1 MSLVHLKTPS
11 RPLPAGVSMRG
22 TDGQD
27 SAISS
32 NVPHWRRHLKRY
44 ALAAAIVLVAA
55 FSVRLIQA
63 WSDAKYTVASERLRI
78 VPVTRGHFVRD
89 AAADGTVV
97 ASVSPTLFATAAG
110 TVSYAVHAGDP
121 VKKGQVLATLDS
133 PELNNEYERGRAT
146 LEGLNAALA
155 RQEIETRRQL
165 LTNQQQ
171 ADLAQVAIQGAEREL
186 KRNQAA
192 WDLRVIPERDY
203 RHAMDDV
210 ANARLNFAHA
220 RDTAALE
227 RDSVV
232 LDLKTRRFE
241 RDAQALSVAALR
253 RRVDELT
260 VRSPVDGMVANLAQ
274 SDKAHLAESAPI
286 LTVVDLS
293 ALEIEFRIPETYAGD
308 IKPGMRTAITLGG
321 RTDTGIVTAISPEV
335 RSNEVTGRVR
345 FATMPPRGL
354 RQNERASVRIVLD
367 ERDGAL
373 KFERGSAIDEST
385 RSVYVVRGN
394 RAIRTPVTLGAAS
407 VGEVLVE
414 RGVAPGD
421 RVIVSDTRDF
431 NEAPELTISN

>member
-1 MSLVHLKTPS
+1 M
-11 RPLPAGVSMRG
+11 
-22 TDGQD
+22 
-27 SAISS
+27 
-32 NVPHWRRHLKRY
+32 
-44 ALAAAIVLVAA
+44 
-55 FSVRLIQA
+55 

-78 VPVTRGHFVRD
+78 VPVTRGRFVRD

-110 TVSYAVHAGDP
+110 TVSYAVHAGDT
-121 VKKGQVLATLDS
+121 VRKGQVLATLDS
-133 PELNNEYERGRAT
+133 PELSNEYERGRAT
-146 LEGLNAALA
+146 LESLNAALA
-155 RQEIETRRQL
+155 RQEVETRRQL

-171 ADLAQVAIQGAEREL
+171 ADLAQVAIQAAEREL

-203 RHAMDDV
+203 QRAVDEV

-241 RDAQALSVAALR
+241 RDAQALSVAALK
-253 RRVDELT
+253 RRVDELM

-274 SDKAHLAESAPI
+274 TDKAHLAESAPI

-308 IKPGMRTAITLGG
+308 IKPGMRAAIALAG
-321 RTDTGIVTAISPEV
+321 RTDAGVVTAISPEV

-345 FATMPPRGL
+345 FAGAQQLPGL

-367 ERDGAL
+367 EREGVL
-373 KFERGSAIDEST
+373 QFERGSNIDEST
-385 RSVYVVRGN
+385 HHLYVIRGN
-394 RAIRTPVTLGAAS
+394 KAVRVPVELGAAS
-407 VGEVLVE
+407 VAAIEVV
-414 RGVAPGD
+414 RGLSPGD
-421 RVIVSDTRDF
+421 RIIASDIRDF
-431 NEAPELTISN
+431 NEAPEITISN

>member
-1 MSLVHLKTPS
+1 MAVTQFKTASPPYPVD
-11 RPLPAGVSMRG
+11 RPIRG
-22 TDGQD
+22 TEGQD
-27 SAISS
+27 SAIAAH
-32 NVPHWRRHLKRY
+32 PHWRRYLGRY
-44 ALAAAIVLVAA
+44 VLAAALVIGSAV
-55 FSVRLIQA
+55 SIRVIEA
-63 WSDAKYTVASERLRI
+63 WSEARYTVSAERLRI

-97 ASVSPTLFATAAG
+97 AAVNPTLYATAAG
-110 TVSYAVHAGDP
+110 TVSYLVHAGEA
-121 VKKGQVLATLDS
+121 VKQGQILATLDS
-133 PELNNEYERGRAT
+133 PELANEYKREHAT

-155 RQEIETRRQL
+155 RQELETRRQL

-171 ADLAQVAIQGAEREL
+171 ADLAQVAIQSAEREL
-186 KRNQAA
+186 KRSQAA
-192 WDLRVIPERDY
+192 GDVRVIPERDY
-203 RHAMDDV
+203 QRAVDEV

-241 RDAQALSVAALR
+241 RDAHALTVAALK

-274 SDKAHLAESAPI
+274 SDKAHVAESAP
-286 LTVVDLS
+286 LTTVVDLS
-293 ALEIEFRIPETYAGD
+293 ALEVEFHVPESYASD
-308 IKPGMRTAITLGG
+308 IRPGMSAVITLAG
-321 RTDTGIVTAISPEV
+321 RTEPGVVTAISPEV
-335 RSNEVTGRVR
+335 RDNEVKGRVR

>member
-1 MSLVHLKTPS
+1 MTLAQLRTPARS
-11 RPLPAGVSMRG
+11 APAGPSMRG

-27 SAISS
+27 SAITSHA
-32 NVPHWRRHLKRY
+32 PHWRRHFKWY
-44 ALAAAIVLVAA
+44 ALAGAVVLVMG
-55 FSVRLIQA
+55 FSVRLIEA
-63 WSDAKYTVASERLRI
+63 WSDAKYTVPLERLRI
-78 VPVTRGHFVRD
+78 VPVTRGRFVRD

-97 ASVSPTLFATAAG
+97 APVSPTLFAAAAG
-110 TVSYAVHAGDP
+110 TVSYAVHAGDS
-121 VKKGQVLATLDS
+121 VRKGQVLATLDS
-133 PELNNEYERGRAT
+133 PELSNEYERGRAT

-171 ADLAQVAIQGAEREL
+171 ADLAQVAIQSAEREL

-203 RHAMDDV
+203 QRAVDEV

-241 RDAQALSVAALR
+241 RDAQALSVAALK

-274 SDKAHLAESAPI
+274 SDKAHVAESAPI
-286 LTVVDLS
+286 VTVVDLS

-308 IKPGMRTAITLGG
+308 IKPGMRAAITLAG
-321 RTDTGIVTAISPEV
+321 RTNTGTVTAISPEV

-345 FATMPPRGL
+345 FAGAPPPGL

-367 ERDGAL
+367 ERDGVL
-373 KFERGSAIDEST
+373 QFERGSNIDEST
-385 RSVYVVRGN
+385 RKVYVVRGSKAV
-394 RAIRTPVTLGAAS
+394 RVPVELGAAS
-407 VGEVLVE
+407 VAAIEVV
-414 RGVAPGD
+414 RGLSPGD
-421 RVIVSDTRDF
+421 RVIASDLRDF
-431 NEAPELTISN
+431 NEAPEITISN

>member
-1 MSLVHLKTPS
+1 
-11 RPLPAGVSMRG
+11 MRG
-22 TDGQD
+22 TEGQD
-27 SAISS
+27 SAITS
-32 NVPHWRRHLKRY
+32 NAPHWRRHLKRY
-44 ALAAAIVLVAA
+44 ALAGAVVLVAA
-55 FSVRLIQA
+55 FAVRLIQT
-63 WSDAKYTVASERLRI
+63 WSDAKYTIASERLRI
-78 VPVTRGHFVRD
+78 VPVTRGRFVRD

-97 ASVSPTLFATAAG
+97 APVSPTLFATAAG
-110 TVSYAVHAGDP
+110 TVSYAVHAGDT
-121 VKKGQVLATLDS
+121 VRKGQVLATLDS
-133 PELNNEYERGRAT
+133 PELSNEYERGRAT
-146 LEGLNAALA
+146 LESLNAALA

-171 ADLAQVAIQGAEREL
+171 ADLAQVAIQSAEREL

-203 RHAMDDV
+203 QRAADDV

-241 RDAQALSVAALR
+241 RDAQALSVAALK

-308 IKPGMRTAITLGG
+308 IKPGMRAAVTLAG

-345 FATMPPRGL
+345 FAGAQPPGL
-354 RQNERASVRIVLD
+354 R
-367 ERDGAL
+367 
-373 KFERGSAIDEST
+373 
-385 RSVYVVRGN
+385 
-394 RAIRTPVTLGAAS
+394 
-407 VGEVLVE
+407 
-414 RGVAPGD
+414 
-421 RVIVSDTRDF
+421 
-431 NEAPELTISN
+431 